1 MSEAKKSDIDP
12 MLQRA
17 LTLVTLHR
25 QARHKGKL
33 TDLLFLMVNQT
44 FNLVKYRQCFFF
56 RWDGHSPEV
65 EAASGLVH
73 LDPNGPCILWLKSVL
88 SRFLKGKEVQ
98 AAPPEDGKK
107 ADESYARIFPIGP
120 ADCADADRIHWPDWA
135 SPHALVL
142 AMAGEDRKIHYGLW
156 IDREEPFQV
165 TDIALLDDIA
175 DAYAYAL
182 QKSEGVRGGGS
193 KLKRLFSLGKR
204 KFLVMM
210 ICAVLSLFLP
220 VRMSVTAPA
229 EVVARSPLV
238 VSVPFDG
245 ILESVVVKPDQVVKK
260 GDLLAVMDG
269 TALRNKSEM
278 VSQELLTAAA
288 ALAKTEREAFKDP
301 SKLSELN
308 VLKAQIEAKQAD
320 KQYASELLSKIN
332 IIAGMDGVVIFPDA
346 NALRGRPVQAGE
358 QIMLMSDPADSE
370 LLIRIPVDGM
380 IVLDTSQ
387 PVNYF
392 LNVAPLGSQA
402 AEIDSIGYQATPDH
416 DGLLTY
422 KVRARFQEGVQ
433 HPRLGST
440 GSAKAYGDK
449 TLLVFNIF
457 RRPIVTI
464 RRKLGI

>member
-1 MSEAKKSDIDP
+1 MSGVDKPAIDP
-12 MLQRA
+12 MLHKA

-25 QARHKGKL
+25 QARHKDKAV
-33 TDLLFLMVNQT
+33 DLAFLMVNQT

-56 RWDGHSPEV
+56 RWDGHSLEI
-65 EAASGLVH
+65 EAASGAMH
-73 LDPNGPCILWLKSVL
+73 LDPNGPCALWMKSVL
-88 SRFLKGKEVQ
+88 SGFLKDKKIQDALPAE
-98 AAPPEDGKK
+98 GKK
-107 ADESYARIFPIGP
+107 GGDSFARVFPVTP
-120 ADCADADRIHWPDWA
+120 ADCAEADRSHWNDWVSSRA
-135 SPHALVL
+135 VVL
-142 AMAGEDRKIHYGLW
+142 AMAGQDKKIRYGLW
-156 IDREEPFQV
+156 LDREEPFQD

-182 QKSEGVRGGGS
+182 QKFDVVSGGS
-193 KLKRLFSLGKR
+193 SAIARLFSPGKR
-204 KFLVMM
+204 RMSALV
-210 ICAVLSLFLP
+210 ICAALSMFLP

-245 ILESVVVKPDQVVKK
+245 ILESVVVKPNQVVKK
-260 GDLLAVMDG
+260 GDLLATMDG

-278 VSQELLTAAA
+278 VGQELLTAEA

-301 SKLSELN
+301 NKLSELN
-308 VLKAQIEAKQAD
+308 VLKAQMKAKQAD
-320 KQYASELLSKIN
+320 KQYADELLSKIN
-332 IIAGMDGVVIFPDA
+332 IVAGMDGVVMFPDA
-346 NALRGRPVQAGE
+346 NALRGKPVQAGE

-380 IVLDTSQ
+380 IVLDQGT
-387 PVNYF
+387 PVDYF
-392 LNVAPLGSQA
+392 LNVTPLGSQTA
-402 AEIDSIGYQATPDH
+402 QIESVSYQATPDH

-422 KVRARFQEGVQ
+422 KARARFQQGEQ

-440 GSAKAYGDK
+440 GSAKAYGEK
-449 TLLVFNIF
+449 SILFFNIF